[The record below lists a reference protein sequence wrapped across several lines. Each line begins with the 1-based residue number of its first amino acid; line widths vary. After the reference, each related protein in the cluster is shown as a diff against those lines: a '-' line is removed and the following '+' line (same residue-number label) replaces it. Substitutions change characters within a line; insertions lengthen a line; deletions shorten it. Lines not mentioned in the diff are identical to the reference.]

1 MSSMRLTKFRGLWV
15 ICPPIATY
23 RFGAFC
29 QASFSISVGISPST
43 GSDGITKL
51 IFGLSV
57 NGSMASAFP
66 VLSRSHSDW
75 TKLAMSHRSS
85 TVVLSAN
92 DGIGVPFTPVE
103 KVRKMFLTL
112 YGSCRL
118 PRKFQHLCQSA
129 G

>member
-1 MSSMRLTKFRGLWV
+1 M
-15 ICPPIATY
+15 ATY
-23 RFGAFC
+23 RLAAFF

-43 GSDGITKL
+43 GSDGTTKL

-57 NGSMASAFP
+57 NGSIGRGFP
-66 VLSRSHSDW
+66 SVSRSHR
-75 TKLAMSHRSS
+75 KLTQFAICQRSS

-92 DGIGVPFTPVE
+92 EGIGVPFTPVE

-118 PRKFQHLCQSA
+118 PRKFQHL
-129 G
+129 

>member
-1 MSSMRLTKFRGLWV
+1 MSSIRLTKFLGLWV

-23 RFGAFC
+23 RLGAFC
-29 QASFSISVGISPST
+29 QASFSISTGISPST
-43 GSDGITKL
+43 GSDGTTKL

-57 NGSMASAFP
+57 NGSMERGFP
-66 VLSRSHSDW
+66 LASRSQSDW
-75 TKLAMSHRSS
+75 TMLAMSQRSS
-85 TVVLSAN
+85 MVVLSAK

-103 KVRKMFLTL
+103 KVLKMFFTL
-112 YGSCRL
+112 YASCRL